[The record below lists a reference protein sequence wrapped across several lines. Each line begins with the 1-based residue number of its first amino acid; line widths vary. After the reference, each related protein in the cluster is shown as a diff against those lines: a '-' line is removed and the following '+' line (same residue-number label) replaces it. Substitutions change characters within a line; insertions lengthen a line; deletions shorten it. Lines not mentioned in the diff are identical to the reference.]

1 MFNCGLANM
10 RAIIYAV
17 TGKKKKKQREIERET
32 GNLSSFHLINP
43 LI

>member
-1 MFNCGLANM
+1 MFNCGLANI

-17 TGKKKKKQREIERET
+17 TGKKKKQRERERET

>member
-17 TGKKKKKQREIERET
+17 TGKKKNRERERER
-32 GNLSSFHLINP
+32 LAISQAFI
-43 LI
+43 

>member
-17 TGKKKKKQREIERET
+17 AGKKKKTERET
-32 GNLSSFHLINP
+32 GNLSSFHLI
-43 LI
+43 L

>member
-17 TGKKKKKQREIERET
+17 AGKKKKNRES
-32 GNLSSFHLINP
+32 GDLSSFHLI
-43 LI
+43 L